1 MSRAE
6 RLLTLLQCL
15 RRHHRPVGGA
25 TLAAEL
31 GVSLRTLYR
40 DIAALQAQGA
50 DIDGAAGVGYRLR
63 PGYLLPPLMLAGEE
77 VEALVLGA
85 RWVAQR
91 GDARLADAARDLLA
105 KIGAVLPGELRD
117 ELEHTAL
124 LVGPGRHVAASDPDM
139 AAIRQAIRRERKLEI
154 AYADQAGSRSTRTV
168 WPFALGYFDEVRVL
182 VAWCERR
189 ADFRHFRTDRIERL
203 TVGEA
208 RYPRRRQALLKEWR
222 ERQGIAAP

>member
-6 RLLTLLQCL
+6 RLLALLQCL
-15 RRHHRPVGGA
+15 RRHQRPVSGA

-31 GVSLRTLYR
+31 GISLRTLYR

-124 LVGPGRHVAASDPDM
+124 LVGPGRHVAASDGDM
-139 AAIRQAIRRERKLEI
+139 AAIRQAIRLERKLEI

-168 WPFALGYFDEVRVL
+168 WPFALGYFDEVRIL
-182 VAWCERR
+182 VAWCEQR
-189 ADFRHFRTDRIERL
+189 ADFRHFRTDRIAQL
-203 TVGEA
+203 AVCEA

-222 ERQGIAAP
+222 AGRGIAAP